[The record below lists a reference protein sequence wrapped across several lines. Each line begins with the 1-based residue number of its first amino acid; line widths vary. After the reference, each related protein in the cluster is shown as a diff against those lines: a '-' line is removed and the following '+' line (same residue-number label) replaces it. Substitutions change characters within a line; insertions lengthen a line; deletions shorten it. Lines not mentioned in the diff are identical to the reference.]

1 MSEMGV
7 TPSTNCSTSSSIVR
21 PLAKKK
27 KRPIVQP
34 VQRTRTPSFA
44 SPSSP
49 STSSFSS
56 SSSSSVANTELKT
69 GVELVVP
76 PIACEEKEEEDM
88 ATNLRVG
95 FKERQHKCLSES
107 IMVNPTPFKRT
118 CPEPIYLEPVSALTL
133 VLVPSTTAVGI
144 ISGPNE
150 RLPSVEGTAHHEPR
164 RPSLGLDHLS
174 DESIECVAFFHS
186 RPKSSHILNREEITE
201 LMRQT
206 PSFIERETLVQNMGV
221 IIFDHLMGPG

>member
-1 MSEMGV
+1 MLEMDA
-7 TPSTNCSTSSSIVR
+7 TPSTNRSTSNSIVR

-56 SSSSSVANTELKT
+56 FSSSSVANTEPKT
-69 GVELVVP
+69 GVEMP
-76 PIACEEKEEEDM
+76 PIACKEKEEEDM

-95 FKERQHKCLSES
+95 FKERQYKCLSES

-118 CPEPIYLEPVSALTL
+118 CLEPICLELVSALTP

-186 RPKSSHILNREEITE
+186 RPKSSHILNREEIAE

-206 PSFIERETLVQNMGV
+206 PSFTERETLMQNMGV
-221 IIFDHLMGPG
+221 IIFGHLMGPG